1 VLPFKTEDSEPRLH
15 VTRKGIRIAYY
26 LQGAGEPLVLIRGY
40 GNAGSMWYQQTP
52 ALSRAFKVISFD
64 NRDTGNSD
72 RVAGP
77 YTISDL
83 AEDTLS
89 LIESLNL
96 GPVHLLGLSMGGMVA
111 MEAALRTPSLV
122 KTLIL
127 AGTACNADQG
137 LTVDPE
143 VLALFATL
151 PELSDEEN
159 VRRSLPAFFSDRTLE
174 DQGFIDEYVR
184 RSLAQRPPL
193 TTFQRHSQAMQGFDC
208 CRRIREV
215 TRPALIQHGGAD
227 RLLPVEN
234 ALLLEKRIPQARL
247 AVYEGL
253 GHLFLMEDPDTF
265 NADVQRFI
273 QESSSDQQ

>member
-1 VLPFKTEDSEPRLH
+1 MLPFNHAGEQPRLH
-15 VTRKGIRIAYY
+15 ITRRGIKIAYT
-26 LQGAGEPLVLIRGY
+26 LQGQGEPLVLIRGY
-40 GNAGSMWYQQTP
+40 SNAGSMWYSQVPT
-52 ALSRAFKVISFD
+52 LSRAFQVITFD

-72 RVAGP
+72 RVAEP

-89 LIESLNL
+89 LIESLHL

-111 MEAALRTPSLV
+111 MEAALLKPSLV

-127 AGTACNADQG
+127 AGTACNADRG
-137 LTVDPE
+137 LTTDPE

-159 VRRSLPAFFSDRTLE
+159 VRRSLPAFFSARTLE
-174 DQGFIDEYVR
+174 DKEFIDEYVR

-193 TTFQRHSQAMQGFDC
+193 TTFLRHSQAMRGFDC
-208 CRRIREV
+208 CRRIQELSQP
-215 TRPALIQHGGAD
+215 TLIQHGGAD

-234 ALLLEKRIPQARL
+234 AVGLEKKIPHVRL
-247 AVYEGL
+247 IIYEGL
-253 GHLFLMEDPDTF
+253 GHLFLMEDADTY

-273 QESSSDQQ
+273 QESSSHRQ

>member
-1 VLPFKTEDSEPRLH
+1 MSPG
-15 VTRKGIRIAYY
+15 KGFGSPIICR
-26 LQGAGEPLVLIRGY
+26 GAGEPLVLIRGY
-40 GNAGSMWYQQTP
+40 GNAASMWYHQVA
-52 ALSRAFKVISFD
+52 ALSRTFRVITFD

-72 RVAGP
+72 RVAEP

-83 AEDTLS
+83 AGDTLS

-111 MEAALRTPSLV
+111 MEAALRKPSLV

-137 LTVDPE
+137 LTADPE

-159 VRRSLPAFFSDRTLE
+159 VRRSLPAFFSALTLE
-174 DQGFIDEYVR
+174 DKGFIDEYVR

-193 TTFQRHSQAMQGFDC
+193 TTFQRHSQAMRGFDC
-208 CRRIREV
+208 CRRIQEM
-215 TRPALIQHGGAD
+215 TRPTLSSTAGPTGCCPLKM
-227 RLLPVEN
+227 PYY
-234 ALLLEKRIPQARL
+234 LEKGFPRP
-247 AVYEGL
+247 GW
-253 GHLFLMEDPDTF
+253 P
-265 NADVQRFI
+265 FI
-273 QESSSDQQ
+273 QAWGIYS

>member
-1 VLPFKTEDSEPRLH
+1 MLPFKTDDPEPRLH
-15 VTRKGIRIAYY
+15 VTRQGIKIAYY

-40 GNAGSMWYQQTP
+40 GNAASMWYHQVA
-52 ALSRAFKVISFD
+52 ALSRTFQVITFD

-72 RVAGP
+72 RGGEP
-77 YTISDL
+77 YTNSDL
-83 AEDTLS
+83 AGDTLS
-89 LIESLNL
+89 LIESLDL

-111 MEAALRTPSLV
+111 MEAALRKPSLV
-122 KTLIL
+122 KTLVL

-137 LTVDPE
+137 LTDDPE

-159 VRRSLPAFFSDRTLE
+159 VRRSLPAFFSALTLE
-174 DQGFIDEYVR
+174 DKGFIDEYVW

-193 TTFQRHSQAMQGFDC
+193 TTFQRHSQAMRGFDC
-208 CRRIREV
+208 CRRIQEM
-215 TRPALIQHGGAD
+215 TRPTLIQHGGAD

-234 ALLLEKRIPQARL
+234 AVLLGKRIPQARL
-247 AVYEGL
+247 VIYTGL
-253 GHLFLMEDPDTF
+253 GHLFLMEDPDTT

-273 QESSSDQQ
+273 QESSVNHQ